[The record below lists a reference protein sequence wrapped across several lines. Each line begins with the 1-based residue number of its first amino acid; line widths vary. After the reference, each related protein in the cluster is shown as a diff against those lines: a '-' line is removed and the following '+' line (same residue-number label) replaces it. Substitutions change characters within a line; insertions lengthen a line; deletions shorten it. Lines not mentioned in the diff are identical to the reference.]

1 MAYSAEFKKQWKKVC
16 DYLESEMI
24 RSSKQSG
31 TIQVSH
37 ISALLNNE
45 KKRWQVMGE
54 YNYAWL
60 EKLRREKP
68 EVAAQ
73 FESALLSINLSQEKP
88 SDNPSVILAGVPGVA
103 GALVGF
109 GVPALLKWGLKWTLI
124 GCVGLTAIAGYVGV
138 SLYKKKKDDLAATDR
153 KLYVCQLEAAGDKLT
168 AILTKAD

>member
-1 MAYSAEFKKQWKKVC
+1 MTYSAEFQKQWKKVC

-24 RSSKQSG
+24 RSNKETG

-60 EKLRREKP
+60 EKLRRDKP

-73 FESALLSINLSQEKP
+73 FESALLSVNLSQEKP
-88 SDNPSVILAGVPGVA
+88 SGNPSAVLAGAPGVA

-109 GVPALLKWGLKWTLI
+109 GVPALLELGLKWTLI
-124 GCVGLTAIAGYVGV
+124 GGIGLTAIAGYAGV
-138 SLYKKKKDDLAATDR
+138 SLYKKKKDDSAAANR
-153 KLYVCQLEAAGDKLT
+153 KLYVCQLEEAGEKLI
-168 AILTKAD
+168 AILKKAD